1 MNINNAILHV
11 FDFVSC
17 VNVFAQAP
25 MDLGNKAAKR
35 YVTSQAKRALGNLDS
50 KRGTFAENSLFA
62 EELRAYFRGERD
74 FVGLSQQIGEF
85 IVGELSRMEKTP
97 STDLLVVDFEGDA
110 DQTVREMTDEE
121 AEAAYKARGPR
132 YFAIILLESRQ
143 AYMHEVGS
151 NDFGDTA
158 TTIARHHAILPNPS
172 QKVASFALISADDM
186 AVWFVDK
193 EREIA
198 GEKRWIIPD
207 GLLQCSME
215 ASSREVLEAVTTVV
229 EEVAE
234 EFGANTAVALSRAKA
249 YVAVERRG
257 VRRGGRPRAGPRGVR
272 RPAPRRR
279 ALRSPPWKRAPC
291 PSASW
296 WRRPWPSGSPRA
308 TRFAPTR
315 ASSSPSRPNTART
328 PISSSSSAP
337 PTAASRSR
345 SKTSARLR
353 TARTSIGKTEGRA
366 PARGLEWGTIQRTP
380 LAGPRGRPISKGTL

>member
-1 MNINNAILHV
+1 MNINKAILHV

-17 VNVFAQAP
+17 VNVFAQAE
-25 MDLGNKAAKR
+25 MDLGNKTAKR
-35 YVTSQAKRALGNLDS
+35 YVTSQAKRAVGNLDS

-85 IVGELSRMEKTP
+85 VVNELSRMEKAP
-97 STDLLVVDFEGDA
+97 STDLLVIDFEGDL

-121 AEAAYKARGPR
+121 AEAAFKGRGTR

-172 QKVASFALISADDM
+172 QKVASFALIDGDAM
-186 AVWFVDK
+186 TVWFVDK

-215 ASSREVLEAVTTVV
+215 ASSKEVLQAVTTVV

-234 EFGANTAVALSRAKA
+234 EYGANTAVALSKAKA
-249 YVAVERRG
+249 YVAENAEESDEVDAYELGREVFADEPVLQERFDRAVNEGAIPERVVVEAAVAKRVTRNHKIRTDTG
-257 VRRGGRPRAGPRGVR
+257 IELTF
-272 RPAPRRR
+272 PAEYGENPD
-279 ALRSPPWKRAPC
+279 
-291 PSASW
+291 
-296 WRRPWPSGSPRA
+296 
-308 TRFAPTR
+308 F
-315 ASSSPSRPNTART
+315 
-328 PISSSSSAP
+328 IEFSSA
-337 PTAASRSR
+337 ADGRIQIAL
-345 SKTSARLR
+345 KN
-353 TARTSIGKTEGRA
+353 IGHIENR
-366 PARGLEWGTIQRTP
+366 
-380 LAGPRGRPISKGTL
+380 